1 MSAKIVFPSA
11 LVLTALS
18 LCAARGQTPPGA
30 PGGGLTYPQAAPAPG
45 IAPRIWEGGAAP
57 GAAPDG
63 AAPSAAPAPLAPA
76 GLSSW
81 ITYDR
86 PKACCGPIG
95 ANGPITT
102 EIFLRAG
109 ASIVLN
115 DSTLGRTVQNGWAVD
130 GGARSLFFNS
140 EQTAAWAVTYGVSNY
155 NYHGTRPD
163 IKIPLHLLVPN
174 PTANATPAA
183 LPINFGT
190 DVPGVTMRALNETF
204 FNLGF
209 GRDWWFWGSANCCDG
224 PLWRVGFDVGG
235 RYGSGSV
242 RLWELRHRT
251 DVMGGVWVGVHSLC
265 EVPCGCGW
273 FVAGFRAEWGYVWS
287 DIMQRQNDS
296 DLILINLLG
305 QIGYRF

>member
-18 LCAARGQTPPGA
+18 LYVARGQTPAAVPGRET
-30 PGGGLTYPQAAPAPG
+30 PYPQAAPAPG
-45 IAPRIWEGGAAP
+45 IPPRVWEGGAAP
-57 GAAPDG
+57 GTAPDG
-63 AAPSAAPAPLAPA
+63 AAPAAPAPLAPA

-86 PKACCGPIG
+86 PAACCGPIG
-95 ANGPITT
+95 ADGPITT

-109 ASIVLN
+109 ASLVLN

-130 GGARSLFFNS
+130 GGARSLFFNA
-140 EQTAAWAVTYGVSNY
+140 ERTAAWAATYGVSNY

-163 IKIPLHLLVPN
+163 IKIPLHILVPN
-174 PTANATPAA
+174 AAGTAT
-183 LPINFGT
+183 PINFGT
-190 DVPGVTMRALNETF
+190 DVPGVTMRDLNETF

-209 GRDWWFWGSANCCDG
+209 GRDWWFWGSAYSCDG
-224 PLWRVGFDVGG
+224 PLWRLGFDVGG
-235 RYGSGSV
+235 RYGSGRV

-251 DVMGGVWVGVHSLC
+251 DVMGGVWVGVHSLW
-265 EVPCGCGW
+265 EVPCACGW

>member
-18 LCAARGQTPPGA
+18 LCVARGQTPPPAIGEI
-30 PGGGLTYPQAAPAPG
+30 PYPQAAPVPG
-45 IAPRIWEGGAAP
+45 VPSRVWEGGAAP
-57 GAAPDG
+57 DGTAP
-63 AAPSAAPAPLAPA
+63 PTSPAPLAPA

-86 PKACCGPIG
+86 PKGCCGPIG

-102 EIFLRAG
+102 EVFLRAG

-115 DSTLGRTVQNGWAVD
+115 NSTLGNTVQNGWAVD
-130 GGARSLFFNS
+130 GGARSLFFNP
-140 EQTAAWAVTYGVSNY
+140 EQTAAWTVTYGVSNY

-163 IKIPLHLLVPN
+163 IKIPLHILVPN
-174 PTANATPAA
+174 AAGIATPV
-183 LPINFGT
+183 NFGT
-190 DVPGVTMRALNETF
+190 DVPGVTMRELNETF
-204 FNLGF
+204 FNLGG
-209 GRDWWFWGSANCCDG
+209 GRDWWIWGPANSCDG
-224 PLWRVGFDVGG
+224 PLWRLGFDVGG
-235 RYGSGSV
+235 RYGSGRV

-251 DVMGGVWVGVHSLC
+251 DVMGGVWVGVHSNW
-265 EVPCGCGW
+265 EVPYGCGW

-305 QIGYRF
+305 NIGYRF